1 MNEHKRVELLMLFL
15 TLAEQLSYTKAAEQL
30 GISKGYLS
38 EKIKQLETHLK
49 ATLVI
54 RTTRSVKLTTQG
66 VDVYEQALRIRTQL
80 FDIEKSTD
88 SQQVAGVI
96 RLTAPKMFAST
107 LLFDICN
114 KFKRQH
120 PNIEFVINSSY
131 RIFNLSQQD
140 FDLAFRA
147 TSSPPDNMVAN
158 KLFDYEHVIVAS
170 PSYLKSNGPIDS
182 LFDLENHQCLTVT
195 EQTLWPFISQQV
207 SINGW
212 LSGNDNHM
220 LKQSAQQGAGLF
232 RIANYFVK
240 DELDSGRLVE
250 VLQHEKIKSSGGL
263 YMLYPQ
269 LIYPPYKLRVFIDF
283 VKAYFREYRS
293 F

>member
-1 MNEHKRVELLMLFL
+1 MIINEHKRVELLMLFL
-15 TLAEQLSYTKAAEQL
+15 TLAEQLSFTKAAEQL

-49 ATLVI
+49 TPLVI
-54 RTTRSVKLTTQG
+54 RTTRSVKLTAQG
-66 VDVYEQALRIRTQL
+66 VHVYEQALRIRTQL
-80 FDIEKSTD
+80 FDIEKTTD

-96 RLTAPKMFAST
+96 RLTVPKMFAST
-107 LLFDICN
+107 FLFDICH
-114 KFKRQH
+114 KFKQLH

-131 RIFNLSQQD
+131 RTFNLNQQE

-158 KLFDYEHVIVAS
+158 KLFDYEHIIVAS
-170 PSYLKSNGPIDS
+170 PRYLKSSGPIDS
-182 LFDLENHQCLTVT
+182 LVDLENHHCLTVT
-195 EQTLWPFISQQV
+195 EQTIWPFASQQV
-207 SINGW
+207 NINGW
-212 LSGNDNHM
+212 LSSNDNHM
-220 LKQSAQQGAGLF
+220 LKRSAQQGGGLF

-240 DELDSGRLVE
+240 DELDSGQLVE
-250 VLQHEKIKSSGGL
+250 VLQQEKIKDSGGL

-283 VKAYFREYRS
+283 VKAYFQ
-293 F
+293 

>member
-38 EKIKQLETHLK
+38 EKIKQLETHIK

-54 RTTRSVKLTTQG
+54 RTTRSVKLTAQG
-66 VDVYEQALRIRTQL
+66 IDVYEQALRIRTQL

-131 RIFNLSQQD
+131 RIFNLNQQD

-170 PSYLKSNGPIDS
+170 PSYLKSSGPIDS

-207 SINGW
+207 SIDGW

-220 LKQSAQQGAGLF
+220 LKHSAQQGAGLF

-250 VLQHEKIKSSGGL
+250 VLQQEKIKSSGGL

-283 VKAYFREYRS
+283 VKAYFMEYQS